1 MPTTIN
7 LALHIRDF
15 RGPPA
20 PSLQQGLAP
29 DRTFKPDIWLDL
41 FLRKSGGSGELANRG
56 LLVVASDV
64 VPLDVVVVE
73 VVEHGQADLVLGA
86 VLIVVSVI
94 GLGQLLLRPEIKIFV
109 VKDIPLAILE
119 GSSLPSGGGPV
130 SRAGL
135 PTLAPA

>member
-1 MPTTIN
+1 M
-7 LALHIRDF
+7 
-15 RGPPA
+15 
-20 PSLQQGLAP
+20 
-29 DRTFKPDIWLDL
+29 
-41 FLRKSGGSGELANRG
+41 
-56 LLVVASDV
+56 VACDV
-64 VPLDVVVVE
+64 VPLYIVVVE

>member
-1 MPTTIN
+1 M
-7 LALHIRDF
+7 
-15 RGPPA
+15 
-20 PSLQQGLAP
+20 
-29 DRTFKPDIWLDL
+29 
-41 FLRKSGGSGELANRG
+41 
-56 LLVVASDV
+56 VASDV

-94 GLGQLLLRPEIKIFV
+94 GLGQLLLRPEIKSFV